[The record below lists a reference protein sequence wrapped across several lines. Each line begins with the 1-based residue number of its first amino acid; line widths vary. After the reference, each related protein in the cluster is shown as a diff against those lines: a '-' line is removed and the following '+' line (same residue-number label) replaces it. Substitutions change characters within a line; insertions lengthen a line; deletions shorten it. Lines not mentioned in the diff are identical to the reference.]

1 MTVNGNPRLAQAVNG
16 LTNPDVK
23 DDLAY
28 VVARNLKTF
37 MAGAFTSKNVAF
49 SFANL
54 IRDTP
59 YANNSVFVTE
69 NFRYFKDFS
78 GNQRRALF
86 GLRSLGRNLYKYRR
100 GEIDISDKEQAIFK
114 EFMDNGGATGYTFV
128 ETQKEYAKDL
138 ANKLEKL
145 SDGNIGK
152 LSPKELVSTVFEC
165 FEFMGNVAELVN
177 RYAAYKTSREHGRS
191 IDRSI
196 NDAKEVSV
204 NFNKKGAGKK
214 TKSDNGILTQR
225 RGYLSMEE
233 IGCCSLTPP
242 FKACIRNIPC

>member
-1 MTVNGNPRLAQAVNG
+1 MYKRQVESIPQIPDNASGEEVAKAVKDHEEMMRELREEGKAELIKGGRSDIPYKTLYDQRSQHQVQVFVGGNRYVMTVNGNPRLAQAVNG

-37 MAGAFTSKNVAF
+37 MVGAFTSKNVAF

-100 GEIDISDKEQAIFK
+100 GEIDICLLYTSD
-114 EFMDNGGATGYTFV
+114 
-128 ETQKEYAKDL
+128 
-138 ANKLEKL
+138 
-145 SDGNIGK
+145 
-152 LSPKELVSTVFEC
+152 
-165 FEFMGNVAELVN
+165 
-177 RYAAYKTSREHGRS
+177 AA
-191 IDRSI
+191 D
-196 NDAKEVSV
+196 D
-204 NFNKKGAGKK
+204 
-214 TKSDNGILTQR
+214 
-225 RGYLSMEE
+225 
-233 IGCCSLTPP
+233 
-242 FKACIRNIPC
+242 

>member
-1 MTVNGNPRLAQAVNG
+1 
-16 LTNPDVK
+16 
-23 DDLAY
+23 
-28 VVARNLKTF
+28 
-37 MAGAFTSKNVAF
+37 
-49 SFANL
+49 
-54 IRDTP
+54 
-59 YANNSVFVTE
+59 
-69 NFRYFKDFS
+69 
-78 GNQRRALF
+78 
-86 GLRSLGRNLYKYRR
+86 
-100 GEIDISDKEQAIFK
+100 
-114 EFMDNGGATGYTFV
+114 MDNGGATGYTFV

-152 LSPKELVSTVFEC
+152 LPPKELVSTVFEC